1 MLDKEIVEMRVS
13 PFLINEHDLAKMQ
26 KEGYP
31 IRYFTAE
38 EMKDD
43 DILAEIVAEE
53 DDAECEL

>member
-1 MLDKEIVEMRVS
+1 MRS
-13 PFLINEHDLAKMQ
+13 KTINEHDLSKIQ

-43 DILAEIVAEE
+43 DTLVEIVAEE
-53 DDAECEL
+53 DNTECEL